1 MAGWLSRR
9 RKTVAAL
16 GILGLVLAG
25 FGAGI
30 ATEFLAHPTK
40 LAQRAFRW
48 VVPAP
53 PPPVV
58 REPDVESTFLAFKR
72 ELVQVPITRYGR
84 GGGLTV
90 VDNHAVLSTIDG
102 KLYLASSPQDVKPLA
117 IGVPDYGFDAYR
129 AFAEDPA
136 NADYHFELWAYRY
149 FDLLAYD
156 FEGSKHLALSF
167 VRFEPDRRCF
177 HTIVSVLDIPST
189 AAELAR
195 FTATAED
202 WRTVYVTEPC
212 LPLKKI
218 QSAIEVQIGGGR
230 MAYDGRGRLYLGSGD
245 FHIDGIFSE
254 MPAIAQNPAY
264 DYGKVIEIDLTTGR
278 HRQIARGLRNM
289 QGIAFDAEGQLWTVE
304 HGLRGGDELNLIREG
319 MDYGWPRESLGTLYN
334 KLPIPN
340 TLSYGRHDR
349 FEPPV
354 YAFLPSVAISSLEL
368 LQGFN
373 SAWDGDI
380 LMGTLKD
387 QSLYRFRIVD
397 RRVMFAERIPISER
411 IRAARQLD
419 GDRLVL
425 FTDDNELVFLTE
437 QPNGQAEAFLTAY
450 LQQTELSPHVRDRLE
465 ANVNTC
471 LKCHSLD
478 PGVNTF
484 APSLAGVVGA
494 PIGTTHYAGYSDWM
508 REQETTWTPGR
519 LAAFLQEP
527 AAMAPGTQMPDPGID
542 DPEEIGAVID
552 FLAAMASPLEFSA
565 KSTDAGESGTNPAA
579 AVTN

>member
-1 MAGWLSRR
+1 MFGRLSG
-9 RKTVAAL
+9 RKGFAAIV
-16 GILGLVLAG
+16 GVFGLLLAG
-25 FGAGI
+25 FGAGV
-30 ATEFLAHPTK
+30 ATEFVAHPVK
-40 LAQRAFRW
+40 IVQRAIRR

-53 PPPVV
+53 PPPAV
-58 REPDVESTFLAFKR
+58 REPDVESIFLAFKR
-72 ELVQVPITRYGR
+72 DSVQVPITRYGR

-102 KLYLASSPQDVKPLA
+102 KLYLASSARDVRPLA

-136 NADYHFELWAYRY
+136 NSAYHFELWAYRY

-156 FEGSKHLALSF
+156 FGGAKHLALSF

-189 AAELAR
+189 AADLAR

-202 WRTVYVTEPC
+202 WRTLYVTEPC
-212 LPLKKI
+212 LPLKKV
-218 QSAIEVQIGGGR
+218 QSAIEVQIGGAR
-230 MAYDGRGRLYLGSGD
+230 MAHDGNGRLYLGSGD
-245 FHIDGIFSE
+245 FHIDGVFSE
-254 MPAIAQNPAY
+254 MPAIAQDPAY
-264 DYGKVIEIDLTTGR
+264 DYGKVIEIDLATGG
-278 HRQIARGLRNM
+278 HRQVAQGLRNM

-304 HGLRGGDELNLIREG
+304 HGLRGGDELNLIEDG
-319 MDYGWPRESLGTLYN
+319 KDYGWPKESLGTLYN

-340 TLSYGRHDR
+340 VLSYGRHDR
-349 FEPPV
+349 FEPPI

-397 RRVMFAERIPISER
+397 RRVMFAERIAIGER

-419 GDRLVL
+419 DDRLVL

-450 LQQTELSPHVRDRLE
+450 LQQDDLSAHVRDRLE
-465 ANVNTC
+465 ANINTC

-478 PGVNTF
+478 PDVNTF
-484 APSLAGVVGA
+484 APSLAAVAGA
-494 PIGTTHYAGYSDWM
+494 PIGGTRYANYSDWM
-508 REQETTWTPGR
+508 RAQETTWTPDR
-519 LAAFLQEP
+519 LAAFLQDP
-527 AAMAPGTQMPDPGID
+527 TALAPGTLMPDPGID
-542 DPEEIGAVID
+542 DPEEIGAVVD
-552 FLAAMASPLEFSA
+552 FLQAMASPLEFSP
-565 KSTDAGESGTNPAA
+565 KSVDMAEPAA
-579 AVTN
+579 GVTN